1 MSDPQMPQEWT
12 RTTTSSGPGCGTVR
26 STIVITPGDWYT
38 AAAMTSGN
46 GPPDVEP
53 DMGVRLRVRLQ
64 PGEPSAQVAQED
76 GEFPGQREVA
86 QGRVERAGRAVFDAP
101 GQREAAVGHA
111 PAGCRQVDLALGQTH
126 EDPGVGP
133 E

>member
-38 AAAMTSGN
+38 AAAITSGN

-53 DMGVRLRVRLQ
+53 DMGVRLRVRFQ

-86 QGRVERAGRAVFDAP
+86 EGGVEAAGLSVLDAP
-101 GQREAAVGHA
+101 GQRESARRHPSARG
-111 PAGCRQVDLALGQTH
+111 RQVDLVIGQAQQDLRLG
-126 EDPGVGP
+126 
-133 E
+133 